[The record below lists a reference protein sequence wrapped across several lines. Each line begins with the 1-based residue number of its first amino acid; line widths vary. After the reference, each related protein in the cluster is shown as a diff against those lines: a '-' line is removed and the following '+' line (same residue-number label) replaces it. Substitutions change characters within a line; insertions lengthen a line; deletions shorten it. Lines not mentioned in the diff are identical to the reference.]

1 MKKQLIYKYGLIF
14 SVITLITLLISLL
27 FFIKQNQISD
37 SASYFN
43 SFSIIITLAILLI
56 FFVFYIAWK
65 SQLELISFQAESKD
79 LSDKKNINKQDFN
92 SNSNET
98 IDYYKIIEEIIEKSK
113 SDSKDEIVSKF
124 IREVSL
130 NLNMGAAIA
139 FKKTSKKFTPIAQW
153 AILIDKKDIEF
164 TEGEGIHGQAA
175 QNKKII
181 RLSEISDSI
190 IIITSSSGKT
200 SPKSLYI
207 IPMLIENKTEF
218 LIEFASFKSDD
229 EDEFEA
235 IKVLAEK
242 LQSLIEK
249 AK

>member
-1 MKKQLIYKYGLIF
+1 M
-14 SVITLITLLISLL
+14 
-27 FFIKQNQISD
+27 
-37 SASYFN
+37 
-43 SFSIIITLAILLI
+43 
-56 FFVFYIAWK
+56 
-65 SQLELISFQAESKD
+65 
-79 LSDKKNINKQDFN
+79 
-92 SNSNET
+92 
-98 IDYYKIIEEIIEKSK
+98 
-113 SDSKDEIVSKF
+113 
-124 IREVSL
+124 
-130 NLNMGAAIA
+130 
-139 FKKTSKKFTPIAQW
+139 AQW

-164 TEGEGIHGQAA
+164 AEGEGIHGQAA

-181 RLSEISDSI
+181 KLSDISDNI

-207 IPMLIENKTEF
+207 IPLLIENETEF